1 MVAEDLAFIIGIIA
15 IVALIVKIYY
25 YFRANVKRGIMSFIK
40 TSFAYFGLWVL
51 LPVRIQTEDSEQDK
65 RHKSFSNMA
74 LIVFYTA
81 FVIIIFL
88 AYLTTSKSNN
98 DYRNFKNEY
107 ENQQRK

>member
-1 MVAEDLAFIIGIIA
+1 
-15 IVALIVKIYY
+15 
-25 YFRANVKRGIMSFIK
+25 
-40 TSFAYFGLWVL
+40 
-51 LPVRIQTEDSEQDK
+51 
-65 RHKSFSNMA
+65 MA

>member
-51 LPVRIQTEDSEQDK
+51 LPVRI
-65 RHKSFSNMA
+65 
-74 LIVFYTA
+74 
-81 FVIIIFL
+81 
-88 AYLTTSKSNN
+88 
-98 DYRNFKNEY
+98 
-107 ENQQRK
+107 